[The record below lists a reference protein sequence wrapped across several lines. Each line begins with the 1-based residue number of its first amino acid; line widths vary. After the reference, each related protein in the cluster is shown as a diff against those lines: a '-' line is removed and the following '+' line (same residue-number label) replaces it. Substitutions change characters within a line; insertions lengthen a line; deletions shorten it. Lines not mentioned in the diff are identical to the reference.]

1 MNLREIKERIGLFLY
16 TTKDQV
22 LSYLRILRIFA
33 SISAL
38 IIFLLYYGFPN
49 TSAESDVLIRITKSI
64 FGFFVLSYFVR
75 VFFALNSWRYIFESR
90 FEAMLI
96 LLLLIDVASVFI
108 FRVNLLENMFA
119 HLDIENFT
127 PLYILAIQ
135 SYLLLL
141 VGLEFV
147 KVSTG
152 ITGIKLK
159 PASTFIYSFILLIAL
174 GTGLLMLPEM
184 TAGSGSLGFLDA
196 LFTSV
201 SASCV
206 TGLTVVDTAT
216 HFTFKGQLVILFLI
230 QLGGIGILTFATF
243 FALFLKKGVGITHQ
257 AMIRDFMSEESLF
270 NAKSMLWQVIMYTII
285 IEGIGTLL
293 LFLLWD
299 MKVPFYDDFGEMLFQ
314 SVFHSISAFC
324 NAGFSLFSQGL
335 YQDFI
340 REGYLV
346 HIVIA
351 AIIFFG
357 SLGFPALRDIFSIRN
372 IRVRMISPWKNWK
385 LSTRIALYASIILI
399 GIGTFFFLL
408 LESEGTLA
416 GKSGLGLWVTAIF
429 QSVTTRTAGFNTVD
443 ISALGTPM
451 VILFIFLMFIGAS
464 SGSTGGGI
472 KTSTFVLI
480 FLAVITT
487 IRGKKNLELGR
498 RSISFDLLNKAFTV
512 FIFSATYIL
521 IGTFCLSILEP
532 NIAILDLVF
541 EEVSAFCT
549 VGLSRG
555 ITADLSTPSKI
566 ILIIS
571 MYIGRIGTLTLAFAL
586 ASRVDTNNY
595 RYPKAHILV
604 G

>member
-1 MNLREIKERIGLFLY
+1 MSLREIKEKIGLFLY
-16 TTKDQV
+16 TNKDQV
-22 LSYLRILRIFA
+22 LSYLRILRVIA

-38 IIFLLYYGFPN
+38 VIFILYYGFPN
-49 TSAESDVLIRITKSI
+49 TSTESETLIRITKSI
-64 FGFFVLSYFVR
+64 FGFFVFSYFVR
-75 VFFALNSWRYIFESR
+75 VFFALNSWQYIIESR
-90 FEAMLI
+90 FEAVLI
-96 LLLLIDVASVFI
+96 FLLLIDVVSVFV
-108 FRVNLLENMFA
+108 FQVNLLENLFNQF
-119 HLDIENFT
+119 DIENFT
-127 PLYILAIQ
+127 PIYILAIQ

-159 PASTFIYSFILLIAL
+159 PASTFIYSFLLLIAG

-184 TAGSGSLGFLDA
+184 TVGAAGLSFLDA

-206 TGLTVVDTAT
+206 TGLTVVDTAV
-216 HFTFKGQLVILFLI
+216 HFTFKGHIVILLLI

-243 FALFLKKGVGITHQ
+243 FALFLKKGVGISHQ

-285 IEGIGTLL
+285 IEGVGTVLL
-293 LFLLWD
+293 LLLWD
-299 MKVPFYDDFGEMLFQ
+299 MKAPFYDDFGEMLFQ

-324 NAGFSLFSQGL
+324 NAGFSLFSAGL
-335 YQDFI
+335 YQDFV
-340 REGYLV
+340 RENYFIHLV
-346 HIVIA
+346 FA

-357 SLGFPALRDIFSIRN
+357 SLGFPALRDIFSLPN
-372 IRVRMISPWKNWK
+372 IRSRMASPWKNWK
-385 LSTRIALYASIILI
+385 LSTRIALYASIILVLV
-399 GIGTFFFLL
+399 GTFFYVV
-408 LESEGTLA
+408 LEREGTLA
-416 GKSGLGLWVTAIF
+416 GKSGLGLWVTALF

-443 ISALGTPM
+443 MSAIGTPM
-451 VILFIFLMFIGAS
+451 IIFFIFLMFIGAS

-487 IRGKKNLELGR
+487 IRGKKNLELGG

-521 IGTFCLSILEP
+521 LGTFCLAIFEP
-532 NIAILDLVF
+532 DIPVLDLVF

-555 ITADLSTPSKI
+555 ITANLSDPSKV

-586 ASRVDTNNY
+586 ASRVDTTNY

>member
-1 MNLREIKERIGLFLY
+1 MSLREIKEKIGLFLY
-16 TTKDQV
+16 NNKDQV
-22 LSYLRILRIFA
+22 LSYLRILRVIA

-38 IIFLLYYGFPN
+38 VIFILYYGFPN
-49 TSAESDVLIRITKSI
+49 TTAESEILIRITKSI
-64 FGFFVLSYFVR
+64 FGFFVFSYFVR
-75 VFFALNSWRYIFESR
+75 VFFALDSWRYIIESR
-90 FEAMLI
+90 FEALLI
-96 LLLLIDVASVFI
+96 LLLLIDVVSVFI
-108 FRVNLLENMFA
+108 FRVNLLENIFWQ
-119 HLDIENFT
+119 LDIENFT
-127 PLYILAIQ
+127 PIYILAIQ

-159 PASTFIYSFILLIAL
+159 PASTFIYSFLLLIAL

-184 TAGSGSLGFLDA
+184 TVGAGSLGFLDA

-206 TGLTVVDTAT
+206 TGLTVVDTAL

-243 FALFLKKGVGITHQ
+243 FALFLKKGVGISHQ

-285 IEGIGTLL
+285 IEGVGTLL
-293 LFLLWD
+293 LMLLWD
-299 MKVPFYDDFGEMLFQ
+299 MKAPFYDDFGEMLYQ

-324 NAGFSLFSQGL
+324 NAGFSLFSAGL
-335 YQDFI
+335 YQDFV
-340 REGYLV
+340 RESYFL
-346 HIVIA
+346 HLVIA

-372 IRVRMISPWKNWK
+372 IRSRMISPWKNWK
-385 LSTRIALYASIILI
+385 LSTRIALYASIILVVI
-399 GIGTFFFLL
+399 GALL
-408 LESEGTLA
+408 FIVLEDQNTLL
-416 GKSGLGLWVTAIF
+416 GKSGVGLWVTAIF

-487 IRGKKNLELGR
+487 IRGKKNLELGG

-521 IGTFCLSILEP
+521 IGTFFLSIFEP
-532 NIAILDLVF
+532 NIPILDLVF

-555 ITADLSTPSKI
+555 ITADLSAPSKI

-586 ASRVDTNNY
+586 ASRVDTTNY